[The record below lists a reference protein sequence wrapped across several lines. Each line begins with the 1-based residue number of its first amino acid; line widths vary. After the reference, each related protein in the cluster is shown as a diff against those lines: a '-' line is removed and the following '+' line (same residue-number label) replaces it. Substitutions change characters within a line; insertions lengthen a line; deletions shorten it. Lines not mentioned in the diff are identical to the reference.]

1 MPSGAEI
8 QKNLTGAWG
17 MMMGKADGLRLL
29 DLSADGFW
37 NSFFA
42 IVVALPAL
50 ALSWISVADDLT
62 LNLVGVTKFSV
73 IARLAVVDVGTWVLP
88 LVGLALAA
96 RPAGIADRFVH
107 YVVASNWGSAILLWL
122 MLPAALVRLLAPSAH
137 QLAALV
143 TLLSYGLTL
152 VLAWRLT
159 NVAIGRGAA
168 LATSVFG
175 GMFVASLLVLYLLQH
190 LVGLSPS

>member
-1 MPSGAEI
+1 MSSGADI
-8 QKNLTGAWG
+8 QKSLTGAWR
-17 MMMGKADGLRLL
+17 MMMGKPDGLLLL

-50 ALSWISVADDLT
+50 ALSWISVADDLM
-62 LNLVGVTKFSV
+62 LHLVGITKFSV
-73 IARLAVVDVGTWVLP
+73 VARLAVVDIGTWILP

-96 RPAGIADRFVH
+96 RPAGIPDRFVH

-122 MLPAALVRLLAPSAH
+122 MLPAALVRLLAPAAH
-137 QLAALV
+137 DFAALV
-143 TLLSYGLTL
+143 TLLSYGVTL

-159 NVAIGRGAA
+159 NVAIGRGPA
-168 LATSVFG
+168 LGSAVFG